1 MDIVDRDL
9 EKAARAASPDRFP
22 SDRGGEGN
30 NMRRVGT
37 AVSSVSSA
45 TTSSA
50 SIVREEMGMSRVQTQ
65 RDLERHPTAISRIH
79 TQRSQ
84 HSATV
89 GRTLRSRESRKPLP
103 EFGGGKPYPAAL
115 PEREEYV
122 VEFDGPDDPLHAQNW
137 PLRKKYAWFRI
148 GRESKRLSLTGSLGC
163 LRRRYSVSRHWCLHS
178 PAVSSPPPH

>member
-9 EKAARAASPDRFP
+9 EKAERAASPDRFP
-22 SDRGGEGN
+22 SDRAREHN

-37 AVSSVSSA
+37 AISSISSA

-50 SIVREEMGMSRVQTQ
+50 SVVREEMGMSRVQTQ

-89 GRTLRSRESRKPLP
+89 GRSLKSRQSRKPLP
-103 EFGGGKPYPAAL
+103 EFGGGKSYPPAL

-137 PLRKKYAWFRI
+137 PLRKKYVWFR
-148 GRESKRLSLTGSLGC
+148 T
-163 LRRRYSVSRHWCLHS
+163 
-178 PAVSSPPPH
+178 

>member
-9 EKAARAASPDRFP
+9 EKAERQASPNRFP
-22 SDRGGEGN
+22 QSKSQEHE
-30 NMRRVGT
+30 NMQRVET
-37 AVSSVSSA
+37 ATSSVSTA
-45 TTSSA
+45 TSSSA
-50 SIVREEMGMSRVQTQ
+50 SVVREEMGMSRVQTQ

-89 GRTLRSRESRKPLP
+89 GRSLKSRESRKPLP
-103 EFGGGKPYPAAL
+103 GFGAGKSYPPPL

-137 PLRKKYAWFRI
+137 PLKKKYVEI
-148 GRESKRLSLTGSLGC
+148 
-163 LRRRYSVSRHWCLHS
+163 
-178 PAVSSPPPH
+178 